1 MGTQQAR
8 VNRSKCRAILRELKR
23 RHCDNFR
30 PVGLSVRG
38 AIRKLTVGKA
48 QAEKEFLRL
57 TSSNS

>member
-48 QAEKEFLRL
+48 RATREWLALSEEK
-57 TSSNS
+57 